1 MYDVF
6 KRFSDIIIS
15 SIFIFL
21 FSPLFFIVAFLIKQ
35 DSPGPV
41 LFRQKRVGLQGKIFY
56 IYKFRTMHCHM
67 IGPSSTKNN
76 DPRITRIGNIL
87 RKSSIDELP
96 QLLNVL
102 KGEMSLIG
110 PRPDVPGQQE
120 LYTEAQRLKRAS
132 VRPGITGLSQA
143 LLRSIATQE
152 QRISL
157 DIEYIEKKSLIFDLK
172 ILCNTVNSLFSGKG
186 N

>member
-1 MYDVF
+1 
-6 KRFSDIIIS
+6 
-15 SIFIFL
+15 
-21 FSPLFFIVAFLIKQ
+21 
-35 DSPGPV
+35 
-41 LFRQKRVGLQGKIFY
+41 
-56 IYKFRTMHCHM
+56 M